1 MLKLESLRTASICWF
16 SSAIIGRNLV
26 FCSSVKFSGLS
37 SLLCEDDGLFCD
49 AEPGEPV
56 GARFARAFAE
66 APVTVQPA
74 GPAAEVFVLAP
85 IVRAPTVMAQLEVKD
100 LWPRSGL
107 PRSGPSQRPGEELS
121 N

>member
-1 MLKLESLRTASICWF
+1 MTPNPTDSKAVAMVHS
-16 SSAIIGRNLV
+16 
-26 FCSSVKFSGLS
+26 
-37 SLLCEDDGLFCD
+37 
-49 AEPGEPV
+49 GEPV
-56 GARFARAFAE
+56 AARFARAFAE

-74 GPAAEVFVLAP
+74 GPAAEVFVLEP

-121 N
+121 NWFLCGYFACHSFKRWTGSAHGNQTPTAPAD